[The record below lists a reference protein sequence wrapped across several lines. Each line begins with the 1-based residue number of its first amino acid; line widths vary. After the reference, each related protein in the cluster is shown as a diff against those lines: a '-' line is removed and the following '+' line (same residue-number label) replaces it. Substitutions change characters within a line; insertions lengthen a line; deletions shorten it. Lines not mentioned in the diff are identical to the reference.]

1 MMYPFMTLDD
11 NTEIVHSEMQPDH
24 RVKVYIEKPD
34 EKDCF
39 HSAVCYLPDYTWEDV
54 SGFTPAEIDR
64 YQKVPGIHC
73 TSDPAVFPGRRVE
86 NAAGFK
92 IGSYWVYFWANEN
105 DPLEPIHVHVS
116 QGAPSSNATKIWIT
130 RAGKCYLCHNN
141 SNIPPRVLRN
151 IMAIIEARSDE
162 VIAKWMNFFGEVRY
176 FC

>member
-64 YQKVPGIHC
+64 YQKFLESTAHLILQFSQEG
-73 TSDPAVFPGRRVE
+73 GVE
-86 NAAGFK
+86 MPQVFK

-116 QGAPSSNATKIWIT
+116 QGAPAATRPRSGSLGPGNAICATT
-130 RAGKCYLCHNN
+130 
-141 SNIPPRVLRN
+141 IPTFRPVFCETSWPF
-151 IMAIIEARSDE
+151 IEARSDE
-162 VIAKWMNFFGEVRY
+162 VITKWMNFFGEVRY